1 MSVEPRVIT
10 TDQHRV
16 WIEEPFTLVCQL
28 DGDVTGD
35 NLREMRNQLDFIGGG
50 RGPVIVMQNMSKAT
64 SFSAAARKGIL
75 DDKRTARVASVICI
89 AASFQM
95 RVLMT
100 MMTKAMKLID
110 TPMPNMLFADNE
122 TKAREILAQERARL
136 QSSP

>member
-28 DGDVTGD
+28 NGDVTGD
-35 NLREMRNQLDFIGGG
+35 NLRQMRDQLDFLGGG
-50 RGPVIVMQNMSKAT
+50 RGPVIVMQNLSRAT

-75 DDKRTARVASVICI
+75 DDKRTVRVVAVICI

-95 RVLMT
+95 RVIMT
-100 MMTKAMKLID
+100 MIVKAMKLID
-110 TPMPNMLFADNE
+110 SPVPSMLFADNE

>member
-28 DGDVTGD
+28 NGDVTGD
-35 NLREMRNQLDFIGGG
+35 NLRQMRDQLDFIGGG
-50 RGPVIVMQNMSKAT
+50 RGPVIVMQNLSRAT

-75 DDKRTARVASVICI
+75 DDKRTVRVVAVICI

-95 RVLMT
+95 RVIMT
-100 MMTKAMKLID
+100 MIVKAMKLID
-110 TPMPNMLFADNE
+110 SPVPSMLFADNE

>member
-1 MSVEPRVIT
+1 MSVEPSVIAI
-10 TDQHRV
+10 DQHRV

-35 NLREMRNQLDFIGGG
+35 NLRQMRDQLDFIGGG
-50 RGPVIVMQNMSKAT
+50 RGPVIVMQNLSKAT

-75 DDKRTARVASVICI
+75 DDKRTVRVVAVICI

-95 RVLMT
+95 RVIMT
-100 MMTKAMKLID
+100 MIVKAMKLID
-110 TPMPNMLFADNE
+110 TPVPSMLFADNE

-136 QSSP
+136 QSLA

>member
-10 TDQHRV
+10 IDQHRV

-28 DGDVTGD
+28 NGDVTGD
-35 NLREMRNQLDFIGGG
+35 NLRQMRDQLDFIGGG
-50 RGPVIVMQNMSKAT
+50 RGPVIVMQNLSRAT

-75 DDKRTARVASVICI
+75 DDKRTVRVVAVICI

-95 RVLMT
+95 RVIMT
-100 MMTKAMKLID
+100 MIVKAMKLID
-110 TPMPNMLFADNE
+110 TPVPSMLFADNE

-136 QSSP
+136 QSLA